1 MSSELQSVRLLAHKS
16 RRQNSFTLLTFIL
29 AGATTAVTVLV
40 AVDSL
45 RAFYALDPTERV
57 MKYAP
62 DEIEAFQKLGMDVP
76 ELRETVWN
84 ILHYHP
90 VAERYTSVRFILL
103 IPVAVGII
111 LKLLDY
117 WVPAIHA
124 SIAFQKTL
132 DPNQAAFAYVIPKD
146 SVGRPCILRVHH
158 SVVGLPEGGGITFKQ
173 TSFFH
178 FQQRKYICTDK
189 DCLPVS
195 HALESDSI
203 NYATVLASAEQGLTL
218 TQYKERMERYGE
230 NRMIAPVLSLG
241 ALFVEHI
248 MSPMFMFQVFTSILW
263 LFDKFAIFS
272 CVTTMTLLFM
282 EGGNILTQ
290 YNSLRES
297 RRLIAHPTLVNVRR
311 NNGPWKVISS
321 ADLVPGDLVRFIPAD
336 LQEAIKADKEN
347 KARMESDRRTRE
359 TRTVTM
365 PAFQTLALRL
375 VRKFF
380 DTAYPPEDLKIARAA
395 ASSFTNSLV
404 ADMVV
409 TRGSA
414 IVDESLLTG
423 ESTVQ
428 IKDPIYSSDLLST
441 NDAKDVRVNLDRDTN
456 HILYAGTQLVSIGT
470 GAGLESDAVEA
481 IVLRTGFETAQGQLI
496 RKILFSDERSG
507 GMNRDSYIFL
517 GIMAVI
523 ACVAAA
529 HTFIRGYKTHISAI
543 SKLILESL
551 IVFVSVIPP
560 ELPMEISM
568 ILSTSLQELRKVFIY
583 CTEPIKVM
591 NAGKLRICCFDK
603 TGTLCS
609 DEVELE
615 GVVMSGAKPTI
626 TASSQISMHK
636 PIDSCETQVHLAL
649 AAAQSLFLYENQ
661 LFGDPFERSVYASNT
676 CYTLSSN
683 TQVVVDC
690 PKGPL
695 TIDILKRHTFSSQI
709 KRMSVACTITGT
721 TPMGSFIFC
730 KGAPEVI
737 AKLCLKDSLPDW
749 YNTELTRLTKKGY
762 RVLSLAS
769 KSFTGEI
776 PTRADAESDL
786 RFLGFVVA
794 DAKLKED
801 TTEAIKIIR
810 GSSHRCATISGDN
823 IVNVSVISR
832 SCGIIGENQAIYQ
845 LDSYDS
851 TTGKCKFTFLDT
863 LNEGIQDT
871 APSLDLLPNNVAES
885 VKKCVLAVTNSDAFV
900 ALMSHPSHSRAYVP
914 HITVFARVTPEQKAA
929 IVRLMQETAPTLFC
943 GDGSND
949 AEGLRVADVGVALM
963 ETPDYQDLKAEA
975 DREAA
980 NPGESRM
987 LKMQRAISELK
998 KPTVMGPNG
1007 TPATQHMIYV
1017 AARERAAARNTNP
1030 TDEIR
1035 FLTWEHMN
1043 YWQAVRKI
1051 TAKNSFIDKIFGLSN
1066 DGIMSGWNQALEIE
1080 EDGQDLQLGDAA
1092 IAAPFTAKS
1101 GTLSGV
1107 LSIIRQGRCSLVTL
1121 VMTYKTLALKC
1132 IIGAHSMSVL
1142 TLDGVRFS
1150 EAQLVASEV
1159 AQIYILFNINK
1170 AKPLHVISPV
1180 PAPSSI
1186 ISAYG
1191 LTSMF
1196 AQAFIHVL
1204 TMTIACR
1211 YASSERTTVALEK
1224 TFSPSRLNT
1233 VVFLLSLFQDLSI
1246 SVVNYP
1252 GEPYMQSIHNFTK
1265 LRRGIIIFLVVILVL
1280 TSQAFPDINDALGLI
1295 RLATPMQSLVTLLGV
1310 IDVAS
1315 CYAAE
1320 KLAFALLGPRAP
1332 Q

>member
-1 MSSELQSVRLLAHKS
+1 MCAELQSVKLLAHKP
-16 RRQNSFTLLTFIL
+16 RLQNPFTLATFIL
-29 AGATTAVTVLV
+29 TGVTMAVTALV
-40 AVDSL
+40 AADSL
-45 RAFYALDPTERV
+45 RAFYALDTADRV
-57 MKYAP
+57 MNYAP
-62 DEIEAFQKLGMDVP
+62 NEIEAYQKLGMEVP
-76 ELRETVWN
+76 ELGETIWN

-103 IPVAVGII
+103 IPVAVGIV
-111 LKLLDY
+111 LKLIDY
-117 WVPAIHA
+117 WVPAVRA
-124 SIAFQKTL
+124 SVAFRRTF
-132 DPNQAAFAYVIPKD
+132 DPKQAAYAYVIPDD
-146 SVGRPCILRVHH
+146 SVGRPCILRIRH
-158 SVVGLPEGGGITFKQ
+158 SVVGLSCEGTLTFKQ

-178 FQQRKYICTDK
+178 FQQRKYICTGEK
-189 DCLPVS
+189 CLPVS
-195 HALESDSI
+195 HALETDNV

-218 TQYKERMERYGE
+218 TQYKERMEKYGE
-230 NRMIAPVLSLG
+230 NRMVAPVLSLG

-272 CVTTMTLLFM
+272 CMTTLTLLFM

-311 NNGPWKVISS
+311 NDEPWKVISS
-321 ADLVPGDLVRFIPAD
+321 ADLVPGDLVRFVPTD
-336 LQEAIKADKEN
+336 LQKAIKADKEN

-365 PAFQTLALRL
+365 PAFQTLVLRM
-375 VRKFF
+375 VRKFL
-380 DTAYPPEDLKIARAA
+380 DSAYPSEDLKIARAA
-395 ASSFTNSLV
+395 ANSFTNSLV

-409 TRGSA
+409 TRGTA

-428 IKDPIYSSDLLST
+428 IKDSIHSSDLLST
-441 NDAKDVRVNLDRDTN
+441 NDPKDVRVNLDRDAN
-456 HILYAGTQLVSIGT
+456 HILYAGTQLVSVGT
-470 GAGLESDAVEA
+470 GSGLDSDAVEA

-523 ACVAAA
+523 ACMAAV
-529 HTFIRGYKTHISAI
+529 HTFVRGYRTHISAI

-591 NAGKLRICCFDK
+591 NAGKLQVCCFDK

-615 GVVMSGAKPTI
+615 GVVMSGTKPTI
-626 TASSQISMHK
+626 TAFSKISMHG
-636 PIDSCETQVHLAL
+636 PLDSCEMQVHLAL

-676 CYTLSSN
+676 CYKLSSN
-683 TQVVVDC
+683 TRVVVEC
-690 PKGPL
+690 PTGPL
-695 TIDILKRHTFSSQI
+695 TVDIIKRHAFSSQV
-709 KRMSVACTITGT
+709 KRMSVVCTVTGSN
-721 TPMGSFIFC
+721 PMGNFIFC

-737 AKLCLKDSLPDW
+737 ADLCLKDSLPTW
-749 YNTELTRLTKKGY
+749 YNTELTRLTKRGC

-769 KSFTGEI
+769 KPFTGEI
-776 PTRADAESDL
+776 PTRAGAENDL

-810 GSSHRCATISGDN
+810 GSSHRCVTISGDN

-832 SCGIIGENQAIYQ
+832 SCGIIEEDQAIYQ

-851 TTGKCKFTFLDT
+851 ATGKCTFTFLDT
-863 LNEGIQDT
+863 LNEGIRDT
-871 APSLDLLPNNVAES
+871 ASSLDLFPNTVSGNVQ
-885 VKKCVLAVTNSDAFV
+885 KCALAVTNSDTFV
-900 ALMSHPSHSRAYVP
+900 ALMSHPSHSRAYIP

-975 DREAA
+975 EREAV

-987 LKMQRAISELK
+987 LKVQRAISELK
-998 KPTVMGPNG
+998 KPTVLGPNG
-1007 TPATQHMIYV
+1007 TPASQQMLYT
-1017 AARERAAARNTNP
+1017 AARDRAAARGTNL
-1030 TDEIR
+1030 TDELR

-1043 YWQAVRKI
+1043 YWQSVRKI
-1051 TAKNSFIDKIFGLSN
+1051 TAKNSFVDKIFGLSN

-1121 VMTYKTLALKC
+1121 LMTYKTLALKC
-1132 IIGAHSMSVL
+1132 IVGAHSMSVL

-1159 AQIYILFNINK
+1159 AQLYILFNINK

-1180 PAPSSI
+1180 PAPRSI

-1196 AQAFIHVL
+1196 VQALIHVL
-1204 TMTIACR
+1204 TTTIACR
-1211 YASSERTTVALEK
+1211 YATSERTTVALET
-1224 TFSPSRLNT
+1224 TFSPNRLNT

-1265 LRRGIIIFLVVILVL
+1265 LRRGILIFLVVILFL

-1295 RLATPMQSLVTLLGV
+1295 RLAIPMQRLVALLGV
-1310 IDVAS
+1310 LDVAL

-1320 KLAFALLGPRAP
+1320 KLAFILLGPRVP